1 MWENELIMFRFG
13 FALLI
18 AICILL
24 LAILVRSYFDH
35 GERINVLSRLATHS
49 QCDDEEEREQNKKEE
64 ENEKDTV

>member
-18 AICILL
+18 AIFILQ

-35 GERINVLSRLATHS
+35 RELVNVLSRLATHS
-49 QCDDEEEREQNKKEE
+49 QCDDEEERDGDEQ
-64 ENEKDTV
+64 